1 MAKSIV
7 DGVKSKNFT
16 FRITDALS
24 NDLTEI
30 KAKAEQHGLR
40 INLTEALTSALEK
53 EVKALQKHIHGV
65 DPSWAPGQLPLLA
78 DDSAKT
84 PARKKK

>member
-24 NDLTEI
+24 NDLAEA
-30 KAKAEQHGLR
+30 KAKAQQHGLR

-53 EVKALQKHIHGV
+53 EVKALQKHILGL
-65 DPSWAPGQLPLLA
+65 DPSWTPGQLPLLEN
-78 DDSAKT
+78 DSTNAHTK
-84 PARKKK
+84 RKK